1 MDLKNLDKLG
11 QSKALVKGL
20 CDTMFYMETAKQD
33 KLIPITVFGTF
44 EAALEKVYSLL
55 GEIEETEKR
64 D

>member
-11 QSKALVKGL
+11 QSKALVKGV

-33 KLIPITVFGTF
+33 KLIPITILGTF
-44 EAALEKVYSLL
+44 EATLEKVYLL
-55 GEIEETEKR
+55 LKDIEETERR